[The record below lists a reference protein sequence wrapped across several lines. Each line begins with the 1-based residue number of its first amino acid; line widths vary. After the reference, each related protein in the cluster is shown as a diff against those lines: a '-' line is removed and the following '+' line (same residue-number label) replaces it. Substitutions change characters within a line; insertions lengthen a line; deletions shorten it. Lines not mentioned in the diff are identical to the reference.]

1 MFFFVLLAIY
11 FINSFALFETQSLI
25 HFICFLITLYLLRQ
39 LPEQINFKD
48 LYVKYAEWIFLFII
62 ISKLKYYH
70 CLFIRRFHIKLNS
83 WFAIFQYWKIK
94 FIRGISPKLS
104 KIPTMI
110 MYFYNLDRIL
120 LLNELI
126 MQKRFFY
133 SFFKQKIKY
142 TTILYLV

>member
-1 MFFFVLLAIY
+1 MLLFILLTIY
-11 FINSFALFETQSLI
+11 FINSIALFETQSLI
-25 HFICFLITLYLLRQ
+25 HFICFLFTLYLLRQ

-48 LYVKYAEWIFLFII
+48 LYAKYAEWIFLFVI

-70 CLFIRRFHIKLNS
+70 CLCIRRFHIKLNG
-83 WFAIFQYWKIK
+83 WYIIYQYWKNK
-94 FIRGISPKLS
+94 FINVISPKLN
-104 KIPTMI
+104 KIPKLI
-110 MYFYNLDRIL
+110 SYFYNLDRIS

-133 SFFKQKIKY
+133 LFFKENIKY